1 MGGSRQGGSTI
12 TQQLVQNFYLNSDRT
27 IKRKANEAVM
37 AILLEMHYTKSEILQ
52 TIWMKLTLGQNGNHS
67 INGFELASRFILTAH

>member
-1 MGGSRQGGSTI
+1 MATEDRSFYQHHGVSIRGIDVRFIAILWAVHAKAAPPSPSNWLKT
-12 TQQLVQNFYLNSDRT
+12 YLNSDRT

-52 TIWMKLTLGQNGNHS
+52 SLY
-67 INGFELASRFILTAH
+67 E